1 MTTTSVSQKTDAP
14 AHAEPPFPIVHV
26 TDLLKAFVK
35 AVRATQM
42 YLPNNP
48 MHSRSIDAVRD
59 AFNNLWQHTDELV
72 LQVVE
77 TRLEWEGKVVLDEGE
92 RTSDNVAW
100 LLFKDG
106 IRELTMLK
114 GFELEELSVFFSL
127 LQRVRKASDDDDD
140 LLTLMWEREFVAL
153 QYRYV
158 DLTQEGGPGVESME
172 RQEQKEKIL
181 SPAQAEAGLESTRS
195 SIASLEDFDST
206 LYFLDDGEIEH
217 LQQEIKR
224 EFSTDLR
231 PAVIASLLDTF
242 ENQKDPT
249 VREEI
254 CGLLDYFLL
263 ILLSTAQYRNA
274 AYLLREAATTANRA
288 AEILDPQKQR
298 LLQLNELMSDPKP
311 LGQLLQALEDSPLRA
326 PQMEL
331 DELFGIL
338 QPRALE
344 TILGWIGRST
354 NPQLKVLLEAAAGRL
369 AGSNSAELIRLIGSE
384 DEAVV
389 IEAIRRAAALKSPAA
404 VPALGKM
411 LTVGEADMRLAAVSA
426 LAEIGSPGAMQML
439 ERALTDEDR
448 EVRIV
453 AVRTL
458 GAKNA
463 RAALPK
469 IEVAI
474 KGRDLRESN
483 LGEKMA
489 FFEAYGLLC
498 GDAGVALLD
507 GLLNAKG
514 FMGKKDDSEIRACA
528 AMALGKINTAK
539 AGDAL
544 KKASGEKDVMVKNA
558 VSKALRSGV
567 VA

>member
-1 MTTTSVSQKTDAP
+1 MTTSVTQKTDAP
-14 AHAEPPFPIVHV
+14 ALEEPPFPIVYV
-26 TDLLKAFVK
+26 TDLLKSFVK
-35 AVRATQM
+35 AFRATQM

-48 MHSRSIDAVRD
+48 MHARSIDAVRD
-59 AFNNLWQHTDELV
+59 AFNTLWQHTDDLV
-72 LQVVE
+72 LQVIE
-77 TRLEWEGKVVLDEGE
+77 TRMEWEGRVVLDEGE

-100 LLFKDG
+100 LLYKDG

-114 GFELEELSVFFSL
+114 GFEQDELSIFFGL

-140 LLTLMWEREFVAL
+140 LLTLMWEREFATL

-158 DLTQEGGPGVESME
+158 DLTQDGGPGVESME

-181 SPAQAEAGLESTRS
+181 SPAQAEAGLESTKS
-195 SIASLEDFDST
+195 SIATMDDFDST
-206 LYFLDDGEIEH
+206 LYFLDDREVEY

-274 AYLLREAATTANRA
+274 AYLLREAGVTANRA

-326 PQMEL
+326 PQHEL

-344 TILGWIGRST
+344 TILSWIGKSS
-354 NPQLKVLLEAAAGRL
+354 NPQLKMLLEGAASRL
-369 AGSNSAELIRLIGSE
+369 ASSNSQELIRLIGSD

-389 IEAIRRAAALKSPAA
+389 LEAIRRAAALKSPAA

-411 LTVGEADMRLAAVSA
+411 LTVGESDLRVAAVTA
-426 LAEIGSPGAMQML
+426 LADIGSPGALQML
-439 ERALTDEDR
+439 ERALGDEDR

-453 AVRTL
+453 AVKTL

-469 IEVAI
+469 IEAAI
-474 KGRDLRESN
+474 KGKDLRESN

-489 FFEAYGLLC
+489 YFEAYGLLC
-498 GDAGVALLD
+498 GDGGVALLD
-507 GLLNAKG
+507 GILNAKG

-528 AMALGKINTAK
+528 AMALGKINTP
-539 AGDAL
+539 
-544 KKASGEKDVMVKNA
+544 KASEALRKAASEKDVMVRNA
-558 VSKALRSGV
+558 VSKAIRSGA

>member
-1 MTTTSVSQKTDAP
+1 MTTSVPAKTGESELD
-14 AHAEPPFPIVHV
+14 EPSFPIVYV

-35 AVRATQM
+35 AVRAHQL

-48 MHSRSIDAVRD
+48 MHARSLEAVKEGFAAIWR
-59 AFNNLWQHTDELV
+59 HTDELELHV
-72 LQVVE
+72 IE
-77 TRLEWEGKVVLDEGE
+77 TRLEWEGRVVLDEHE

-100 LLFKDG
+100 LLYKDG
-106 IRELTMLK
+106 IRELKMLK
-114 GFELEELSVFFSL
+114 GFEQEELGVLFNL
-127 LQRVRKASDDDDD
+127 LQRVRKATDDDDD
-140 LLTLMWEREFVAL
+140 LLTLMWEREFVTL

-158 DLTQEGGPGVESME
+158 DLTQDTGPGVESME
-172 RQEQKEKIL
+172 RAEQKEKIL
-181 SPAQAEAGLESTRS
+181 SPAQAEAGLESTQS
-195 SIASLEDFDST
+195 SIAKLDDFDST
-206 LYFLDDGEIEH
+206 LYFLDDREVEY

-231 PAVIASLLDTF
+231 PAVIASLLDVF

-274 AYLLREAATTANRA
+274 AYLLREAGTTANRA
-288 AEILDPQKQR
+288 AEILEPQKQR
-298 LLQLNELMSDPKP
+298 LTQLNELMSDPKP

-326 PQMEL
+326 PQHEL
-331 DELFGIL
+331 DDLFGIL

-344 TILGWIGRST
+344 TILSWIGRSN
-354 NPQLKVLLEAAAGRL
+354 NPQLKMLLEGAATRL
-369 AGSNSAELIRLIGSE
+369 AANSSAELIRLIGSD

-389 IEAIRRAAALKSPAA
+389 LEAIRRAAALKSPAA

-411 LTVGEADMRLAAVSA
+411 LTVGEVDMRVAAVTA
-426 LAEIGSPGAMQML
+426 LTVIGSAGAMQML
-439 ERALTDEDR
+439 ERAIVDEDR
-448 EVRIV
+448 DVRIV
-453 AVRTL
+453 AVRAL
-458 GAKNA
+458 GARNA
-463 RAALPK
+463 RAALPR

-474 KGRDLRESN
+474 KGKELRESN
-483 LGEKMA
+483 LTEKMA
-489 FFEAYGLLC
+489 FFEAYGLLS
-498 GDAGVALLD
+498 GDAGVPLLD

-528 AMALGKINTAK
+528 AMALGKINSPK
-539 AGDAL
+539 ATDSLNRA
-544 KKASGEKDVMVKNA
+544 AGEKDIIVRNA
-558 VSKALRSGV
+558 VSRAIRGA

>member
-1 MTTTSVSQKTDAP
+1 MTTSATQKPD
-14 AHAEPPFPIVHV
+14 AHALEEPSFPIVYV
-26 TDLLKAFVK
+26 TDLLKSFVK
-35 AVRATQM
+35 AFRATQM

-48 MHSRSIDAVRD
+48 MHARSIDAVRE
-59 AFNNLWQHTDELV
+59 AFNQLWQHTDDLV
-72 LQVVE
+72 LQVIE
-77 TRLEWEGKVVLDEGE
+77 TRLEWEGRVVLDEGE

-100 LLFKDG
+100 LLYKDG

-114 GFELEELSVFFSL
+114 GFELDELSTFFGL

-140 LLTLMWEREFVAL
+140 LLTLMWEREFATL

-158 DLTQEGGPGVESME
+158 DLTQDGGPGVESME

-181 SPAQAEAGLESTRS
+181 SPAQAEAGLESTKS
-195 SIASLEDFDST
+195 SIATMDDFDST
-206 LYFLDDGEIEH
+206 LYFLDDHEVEY

-274 AYLLREAATTANRA
+274 AYLLRESGTTATRA
-288 AEILDPQKQR
+288 PDILEPQKQR

-326 PQMEL
+326 PQHEL

-344 TILGWIGRST
+344 TILSWIGKST
-354 NPQLKVLLEAAAGRL
+354 NPQLKMLLEGAATRL
-369 AGSNSAELIRLIGSE
+369 ASSNSQELIRLIGSD

-389 IEAIRRAAALKSPAA
+389 LEAIRRAAALKSPAA

-411 LTVGEADMRLAAVSA
+411 LTAGETDLRVAAVTA
-426 LAEIGSPGAMQML
+426 LADIGSPGALQML

-453 AVRTL
+453 SVKTL

-469 IEVAI
+469 IEAAI
-474 KGRDLRESN
+474 KGKDLRESN

-489 FFEAYGLLC
+489 YFEAYGLLC
-498 GDAGVALLD
+498 GDGGVALLD
-507 GLLNAKG
+507 GILNSKG

-528 AMALGKINTAK
+528 AMALGKINTPK
-539 AGDAL
+539 ANESL
-544 KKASGEKDVMVKNA
+544 RKAASEKDVMVRNA
-558 VSKALRSGV
+558 VSKAIRSGA

>member
-1 MTTTSVSQKTDAP
+1 MTTSETQKTDAP
-14 AHAEPPFPIVHV
+14 ALDEPPFPIIHV
-26 TDLLKAFVK
+26 TDLLKSFVK
-35 AVRATQM
+35 AFRATQM

-48 MHSRSIDAVRD
+48 MHARSIDAVRD
-59 AFNNLWQHTDELV
+59 AFNTLWTHTDDLV
-72 LQVVE
+72 LQVIE
-77 TRLEWEGKVVLDEGE
+77 TRLEWEGRVVLDEGE

-100 LLFKDG
+100 LLYKDG

-114 GFELEELSVFFSL
+114 GFELEELSVFFGL
-127 LQRVRKASDDDDD
+127 LQRVRKANDDDDD
-140 LLTLMWEREFVAL
+140 LLTLMWEREFATL

-181 SPAQAEAGLESTRS
+181 SPAQAEAGLESTKS
-195 SIASLEDFDST
+195 SIATMDDFDST
-206 LYFLDDGEIEH
+206 LYFLDDREVEY

-274 AYLLREAATTANRA
+274 AYLLREAGVTANRA
-288 AEILDPQKQR
+288 AEILEPQKQR

-326 PQMEL
+326 PQHEL

-344 TILGWIGRST
+344 TILSWIGKSS
-354 NPQLKVLLEAAAGRL
+354 NPQLKMLLEGAATRL
-369 AGSNSAELIRLIGSE
+369 ASSNSQELIRLIGSD

-389 IEAIRRAAALKSPAA
+389 LEAIRRAAALKSPAA

-411 LTVGEADMRLAAVSA
+411 LTVGESDLRVAAVTA
-426 LAEIGSPGAMQML
+426 LADIGSPGAMQML
-439 ERALTDEDR
+439 ERALGDEDR

-453 AVRTL
+453 AVKTL

-474 KGRDLRESN
+474 KGKDLRDSN

-489 FFEAYGLLC
+489 YFEAYGLLC
-498 GDAGVALLD
+498 GDAGVPLLD
-507 GLLNAKG
+507 GILNAKG
-514 FMGKKDDSEIRACA
+514 FMGKKDDSESRACA

-539 AGDAL
+539 ANEAL
-544 KKASGEKDVMVKNA
+544 RKAASEKDVMVRNA
-558 VSKALRSGV
+558 VSKAIRSGA

>member
-1 MTTTSVSQKTDAP
+1 MTTSVPPK
-14 AHAEPPFPIVHV
+14 AEERLLDEPSFPIAYV

-35 AVRATQM
+35 AVRAHQL

-48 MHSRSIDAVRD
+48 MHARSLEAVRETF
-59 AFNNLWQHTDELV
+59 ASLWQHTDELD

-77 TRLEWEGKVVLDEGE
+77 TRLEWEGRVVLDEQE

-100 LLFKDG
+100 LLYKDG
-106 IRELTMLK
+106 IRELKMLK
-114 GFELEELSVFFSL
+114 GFEQEELGILFNL
-127 LQRVRKASDDDDD
+127 LQRVRKATDDDDD
-140 LLTLMWEREFVAL
+140 LLTLMWEQEFVML

-158 DLTQEGGPGVESME
+158 DLTQETGPGVESME
-172 RQEQKEKIL
+172 RAEQKDKIL
-181 SPAQAEAGLESTRS
+181 SPAQAEAGLESTTS
-195 SIASLEDFDST
+195 SIASLDDFDST
-206 LYFLDDGEIEH
+206 LYFLDDREVEY
-217 LQQEIKR
+217 LQSEIKR

-274 AYLLREAATTANRA
+274 AYLLREAGTTATRA
-288 AEILDPQKQR
+288 PEILEAQKQR
-298 LLQLNELMSDPKP
+298 LTQLNELMSDPKP

-326 PQMEL
+326 PQHEL

-344 TILGWIGRST
+344 TILSWIGRSS
-354 NPQLKVLLEAAAGRL
+354 NPQLKMLLEVAAGRL
-369 AGSNSAELIRLIGSE
+369 ASGNSAELIRLIGSD

-389 IEAIRRAAALKSPAA
+389 LEAIRRAAALKSPAA

-411 LTVGEADMRLAAVSA
+411 LTVGEPEMRLAAVTA
-426 LAEIGSPGAMQML
+426 LTEIGSPGAMQML
-439 ERALTDEDR
+439 ERALGDEDR

-453 AVRTL
+453 AVRAL
-458 GAKNA
+458 GARNA
-463 RAALPK
+463 RAALPR
-469 IEVAI
+469 IEAAI
-474 KGRDLRESN
+474 KGKDLRESN
-483 LGEKMA
+483 LTEKMA
-489 FFEAYGLLC
+489 FFEAFGLLC
-498 GDAGVALLD
+498 GDGGVALLD

-528 AMALGKINTAK
+528 AMALGKVNTAK
-539 AGDAL
+539 ATDSLNRAT
-544 KKASGEKDVMVKNA
+544 GEKDVIVRNA
-558 VSKALRSGV
+558 VSRAIRG
-567 VA
+567 ATA

>member
-1 MTTTSVSQKTDAP
+1 MTTSVPAKTGEDELD
-14 AHAEPPFPIVHV
+14 EPSFPIVYV

-48 MHSRSIDAVRD
+48 MHARALDAVKE
-59 AFNNLWQHTDELV
+59 AFAAVWQQTDELV

-77 TRLEWEGKVVLDEGE
+77 THLDWEGRAVLDEHE

-114 GFELEELSVFFSL
+114 GFEHEELAVFFNL
-127 LQRVRKASDDDDD
+127 LQRVRKATDDDDD
-140 LLTLMWEREFVAL
+140 LLTLMWEREFVTL

-172 RQEQKEKIL
+172 RAEQKEKIL
-181 SPAQAEAGLESTRS
+181 SPAQAEAGLESTAS
-195 SIASLEDFDST
+195 SIAKLDDFDST
-206 LYFLDDGEIEH
+206 LYFLDDREVEY

-231 PAVIASLLDTF
+231 PAVVASLLDTF

-263 ILLSTAQYRNA
+263 ILLATAQYRNA
-274 AYLLREAATTANRA
+274 AYLLREAGVTANRA
-288 AEILDPQKQR
+288 PEVLEPQKQR
-298 LLQLNELMSDPKP
+298 LTQLNELMSDPKP

-326 PQMEL
+326 PQHEL

-344 TILGWIGRST
+344 TILSWIGRSQ
-354 NPQLKVLLEAAAGRL
+354 NPQLKMLLQVAAGRL
-369 AGSNSAELIRLIGSE
+369 AASNSAELIRLIGSD

-389 IEAIRRAAALKSPAA
+389 LEAIRRAAALKSPAA

-411 LTVGEADMRLAAVSA
+411 LTVGEPDMRVAAVTA
-426 LAEIGSPGAMQML
+426 LNDIGSPGAMQML
-439 ERALTDEDR
+439 ERALVDEDR
-448 EVRIV
+448 EVRVI
-453 AVRTL
+453 AVRSL
-458 GAKNA
+458 GARNA
-463 RAALPK
+463 RAALPR
-469 IEVAI
+469 IEAAL
-474 KGRDLRESN
+474 KGKELRETN
-483 LGEKMA
+483 LTEKMA

-498 GDAGVALLD
+498 GDAGVPLLD

-528 AMALGKINTAK
+528 AMALGKVNTAK
-539 AGDAL
+539 ASESL
-544 KKASGEKDVMVKNA
+544 NKAAGEKDVIVRNA
-558 VSKALRSGV
+558 VSKAIRGGT
-567 VA
+567 A